1 MAFKTDSIKLKNY
14 ASDSARNT
22 AFTSPYPTAAA
33 GDIVVNAGALQV
45 YSGSAWNSIDTSP
58 SSSNT
63 VRTAAWIASTT
74 LPDGLELESL
84 VYYNTMPPGAH
95 QLKIPNVSSYGSNAK
110 LEIINGANIQL
121 QLARELVADQS
132 FWWRASSSGAQVT
145 TIEIGP
151 GQRALLLKTAAAY
164 WEVIVL
170 TL

>member
-14 ASDSARNT
+14 ADDSARNA
-22 AFTSPYPTAAA
+22 AFTSPYPAAAA

-45 YSGSAWNSIDTSP
+45 YSGSAWSSIDTSP

-63 VRTAAWIASTT
+63 VRTTTWSADAT
-74 LPDGLELESL
+74 LPDSLELESL
-84 VYYNTMPPGAH
+84 VYYNTTSSGAH
-95 QLKIPNVSSYGSNAK
+95 RLKIPNISSYGSNAK
-110 LEIINGANIQL
+110 LEIINGANTQL
-121 QLARELVADQS
+121 QLVKELGADQD
-132 FWWRASSSGAQVT
+132 FWWRASSGSQVA

>member
-22 AFTSPYPTAAA
+22 AIASPAG
-33 GDIVVNAGALQV
+33 GDIAVNAGALQF
-45 YSGSAWNSIDTSP
+45 YNGTAWKSIDTSP
-58 SSSNT
+58 SHSNT
-63 VRTAAWIASTT
+63 VRTTAWSAPTT

-110 LEIINGANIQL
+110 LEIINSANTQL
-121 QLARELVADQS
+121 QLAKESGSDQS
-132 FWWRASSSGAQVT
+132 FYWRASSGAQVT

-151 GQRALLLKTAAAY
+151 GQRALLLKTAAVY